1 VKALFLASAL
11 MISVAPALA
20 GENVPLG
27 TCKAWFGAIDRNNDG
42 TISRNEGAVTYLNK
56 ITLGESGK
64 GSNEF
69 VMQKA
74 FFLRECT
81 IGSLGKPAL

>member
-1 VKALFLASAL
+1 MKTLFFASVL
-11 MISVAPALA
+11 MMCTMPALA
-20 GENVPLG
+20 GENVSIG
-27 TCKAWFGAIDRNNDG
+27 TCKSWFDVIDRNNDG

-64 GSNEF
+64 SSNEF

-74 FFLRECT
+74 FFLRECA